1 MMRLLQ
7 PFLFKKFAICVL
19 FFSIQLSNAQSTVFN
34 DDFATAQGLYYTTAN
49 GFIGTSTVWRNVR
62 SGTDFGSG
70 IANSHLS
77 LTNDTG
83 GTANSNG
90 WVLAYTNASD
100 FPAPYNTVL
109 ANNPGIVTWTF
120 NMRQSNANPSGFAA
134 AEYGA
139 AFILAGTA
147 GTTNVT
153 GTGYAVVLGNS
164 GTTDPV
170 RLVRYNSGIRNFTNL
185 ITSSTSGLADFGAQY
200 ISVKVVYTPS
210 ANSWQLFL
218 RNDGTAA
225 AADPNSGTLT
235 AQGAPVVNTTY
246 TGSSLPILG
255 GYQNAGTAAS
265 QTAFFDYARVTVATP
280 VLIALSPSSKTA
292 GTGAFE
298 VIITGTGFT
307 PSSVVRWNGSSRTTT
322 YNSPTQIRT
331 AITAADIAASGIASV
346 TVANGATVSNS
357 LPFAIEPAG
366 VPTLTLSAN
375 SLSFPNT
382 VAGTASAALSYTIS
396 GANLTSDPTVAAP
409 ANFEISK
416 DGTAYA
422 ASLSLA
428 RTGNSL
434 AGQPVTLYARVKAAA
449 AAGSYAGAITHNAP
463 GATEKQ
469 VAVSGKVIA
478 SEPAVQSTA
487 VSFTGISSSGF
498 TVNWTSGSGARR
510 IVLLRQG
517 SAVNA
522 VPLDGQSY
530 NALAQFGSGSET
542 GTGNY
547 AIYSGTGNSV
557 AVTGLAPASAYHV
570 AVYEYNGTN
579 GTENYLTAS
588 PATGN
593 RTTLNSPV
601 GWQIYA
607 ANTLNAIDFDTT
619 VDGVNRDT
627 FQGDGI
633 SPNSQSGQ
641 LDSRAWA
648 IAGFSDGPIAFN
660 GTNAEDGDY
669 DRGVSEGG
677 VSEGGLYAFETA
689 PGNFALGVQPSTGD
703 FAPGTITLKVQNQT
717 GAALGSINLG
727 YKVYIRNDQPVSSS
741 LGFSYSADNTAYTAV
756 AGATAVSP
764 AAADAAPEW
773 KGYYRAVT
781 FPIAVAANGYCYL
794 RFTGSAVS
802 GESDEFAL
810 DDIVLVANPGSTAV
824 PFSGAAESFAV
835 LGNAVLAGDLSVAAD
850 LVFNGGKLAIS
861 GKTLALNGTVTNTT
875 AGGLTGSASSNLVM
889 GGATGTTLSF
899 DQSVPGTTNA
909 LNNLSINTSGA
920 ATTAIASPIAVNGA
934 LSVEQDQILNLG
946 TNALSGTVAS
956 ISLNGTVQTQNTA
969 AAPIPPGKIWS
980 GNGLVHYN
988 AAAAAQTVVSGTY
1001 NSLTVSSTGGGT
1013 AGGALTVNGIVSLPA
1028 ANPSATVGSLS
1039 MGSHILAMGGD
1050 ATNIGIGDVTG
1061 TVTRNSIVANKTY
1074 TFGHA
1079 NTSIVFPNVGTLPTS
1094 MGLKIKIGAVPSWR
1108 AGAVAR
1114 TYDFRQ
1120 SGGSGTKAVIQ
1131 AHYLDSELNG
1141 NAEAKLVDF
1150 AYIISSSTTLEQ
1162 GRSNFNTSENWI
1174 ELTNADV
1181 GIFFTDTFGKV
1192 ELSFD
1197 EMATGFLT
1205 WNGSQSSSW
1214 TTALNWTPTATPSD
1228 NTAVLIPD
1236 AALTPN
1242 DPLLNSTVLLGSLTM
1257 DPGAVL
1263 NAPDN
1268 SQFTI
1273 NSAAGAWIN
1282 NGTFNPGS
1290 GTSRVLFTNLDATI
1304 AGQTD
1309 FNNLTIKAGAGL
1321 RVLTGNVMRIAGE
1334 FSRLGNFS
1342 AGAVANTVEYRGF
1355 SQTVATLTGTLAAYN
1370 NLTISGSGAV
1380 FPAALAITGDLTVN
1394 NAVDFSGKTITMNG
1408 QALQAIGGSTA
1419 PQFDNLVIN
1428 NTMGGVSLAAN
1439 ASVGGTLTLLS
1450 GILAINSSNLTLGT
1464 NPVAGTFDVSRMIA
1478 ADGSGQVRRPF
1489 AATGSYF
1496 FPIGE
1501 RTSNPAYSPIT
1512 VALTSGSFSNA
1523 YVGVSVTDAIH
1534 PDNHSTQHYISRY
1547 WKVTQSGITGAVA
1560 TIAANYI
1567 PAEVLVPEASMAAA
1581 QLVGSFNQVANP
1593 WIKFAPLSN
1602 NTLTAAGALLP
1613 AGQASFFTGLKGGDF
1628 TTMVTGFGSFCKEQP
1643 AILSAAPD
1651 GGDAPYAF
1659 AWSGG
1664 LGTAATASAP
1674 TGTVGTTAYTVTAWD
1689 ANGFVATDTASVT
1702 VLPAALGGTPTGA
1715 QYICIGSKPNDI
1727 ELTGQTGDVV
1737 YWQSAPTPD
1746 FAVPTN
1752 LSNTTPILTGEAVG
1766 PVSATVY
1773 FRAVISNGSC
1783 SEVYSATT
1791 SAIVKTTTW
1800 NGTAW
1805 SAGAADSA
1813 TNVILSGA
1821 YAINTDLEACSM
1833 LINNN
1838 AAVTV
1843 GSGHTAT
1850 LHGALTVSSGS
1861 LTLEDSASL
1870 VQTDDAAV
1878 NSGTNFLLKRNT
1890 QPMYRYDYTYWS
1902 SPVEGLSLYNLS
1914 PGTLGDK
1921 YFGWNAATA
1930 AWVAY
1935 PNGNQPMAAGAG
1947 YIVRAP
1953 QSYSTDPAVTATF
1966 TGMFAGKPH
1975 NGKISVPVTGG
1986 NALNFL
1992 GNPYPSALSADD
2004 FLTAAGNS
2012 SVLDGTLYF
2021 WTHNSPPANSGGG
2034 TYSYS
2039 PDDFAVYNLVG
2050 SLGTAAPSQE
2060 FPNAANAPTG
2070 MISSGQGFFVKGTAA
2085 GTASFDDSMRVGA
2098 NNSQFFRNSSAAAD
2112 RAFEK
2117 HRLWLSASN
2126 SQGAY
2131 KQMLVAYANGASA
2144 SFDRG
2149 LDGELYSESA
2159 GLALYS
2165 LGSEKKLSIQ
2175 SFGLPFEAGSVVLL
2189 GFKSSTAGSCTIAI
2203 DKLDGLF
2210 ESQGVFLHD
2219 KASGLFHDLKE
2230 APYTFAAAAGTF
2242 DDRFEIVYR
2251 NGALAAGSF
2260 DYGSSI
2266 TAFKDGGDIKV
2277 VSSRFTITAVA
2288 VSDMQGRIIY
2298 AKKGLDGKSI
2308 LIDGLPAARQVLL
2321 IKVLTEDNKTV
2332 SRKIV
2337 F

>member
-1 MMRLLQ
+1 MIR
-7 PFLFKKFAICVL
+7 FLPSFILEKFAICAL
-19 FFSIQLSNAQSTVFN
+19 FFAVQISSAQTTVFN
-34 DDFATAQGLYYTTAN
+34 DDFSTAQGLYYTTAN

-62 SGTDFGSG
+62 SGADFGSG

-77 LTNDTG
+77 LINDTG

-90 WVLAYTNASD
+90 WVLAYTNSSD
-100 FPAPYNTVL
+100 FPAPYSTIL

-120 NMRQSNANPSGFAA
+120 SMRQSNANPSGFAA
-134 AEYGA
+134 AEYGVA
-139 AFILAGTA
+139 YILAGTA

-185 ITSSTSGLADFGAQY
+185 IASSTSGLADFGAQY
-200 ISVKVVYTPS
+200 ISVKVIYTPS

-225 AADPNSGTLT
+225 ADPNSGTLT
-235 AQGAPVVNTTY
+235 PQGTAVVNTTY
-246 TGSSLPILG
+246 TSASLPILG

-280 VLIALSPSSKTA
+280 VLVSLSPSSKTA

-307 PSSVVRWNGSSRTTT
+307 PASAARWNGSSRTTT
-322 YNSPTQIRT
+322 YNSPTQIRA
-331 AITAADIAASGIASV
+331 AITAADIAASGSAAV
-346 TVANGATVSNS
+346 TVANGTTVSNS
-357 LPFAIEPAG
+357 LPFAIELAG
-366 VPTLTLSAN
+366 VPTLTVSAN
-375 SLSFPNT
+375 SLSFANT
-382 VAGTASAALSYTIS
+382 VAGTASAALTYTVS

-416 DGTAYA
+416 DGTSYA

-428 RTGNSL
+428 RAGNNL
-434 AGQPVTLYARVKAAA
+434 AGQPVTLYARVKASAT
-449 AAGSYAGAITHNAP
+449 AGIYSGAITHNAP

-469 VAVSGKVIA
+469 VAVSGKAIA
-478 SEPAVQSTA
+478 LEPAVQSTA
-487 VSFTGISSSGF
+487 VTFTGVSSSGF
-498 TVNWTSGSGARR
+498 TVNWTNGNGARR
-510 IVLLRQG
+510 IVLIRQG

-522 VPLDGQSY
+522 VPADGQSY
-530 NALAQFGSGSET
+530 NALALFGSGSET

-547 AIYSGTGNSV
+547 VIYSGTGNSV
-557 AVTGLAPASAYHV
+557 AVTGLSPALAYHV
-570 AVYEYNGTN
+570 AVYEYNGIN
-579 GTENYLTAS
+579 GTENYRTAS

-607 ANTLNAIDFDTT
+607 ANTVNAINFDTT

-633 SPNSQSGQ
+633 SPNLQTGQ

-677 VSEGGLYAFETA
+677 VSEGGVYAFETA
-689 PGNFALGVQPSTGD
+689 PGNFSLGVQPSTGD
-703 FAPGTITLKVQNQT
+703 FAPGTITLRVQNQT
-717 GAALGSINLG
+717 GAAMSSINLG
-727 YKVYIRNDQPVSSS
+727 YKVYIRNDQPASSS
-741 LGFSYSADNTAYTAV
+741 LGFSYSADNAAYTAV
-756 AGATAVSP
+756 AGVNVVSP
-764 AAADAAPEW
+764 APADAAPEW
-773 KGYYRAVT
+773 KAYYRAVT

-810 DDIVLVANPGSTAV
+810 DDIVLIANPGSTFL

-835 LGNAVLAGDLSVAAD
+835 LGNVMLAADLSVASD
-850 LVFNGGKLAIS
+850 LVFNGGKLAIN
-861 GKTLALNGTVTNTT
+861 GKTLTLNGTVANTT
-875 AGGLTGSASSNLVM
+875 TGGLTGSALSNLAM
-889 GGATGTTLSF
+889 AGNTSTALSF
-899 DQSVPGTTNA
+899 DQASPGTTNA
-909 LNNLSINTSGA
+909 LNSLSISTSGA

-934 LSVEQDQILNLG
+934 LTIEENQTLDLG
-946 TNALSGTVAS
+946 TNALSGTLSS
-956 ISLNGTVQTQNTA
+956 ISLNGTLQTQNTA
-969 AAPIPPGKIWS
+969 AEPIPPGKIWS

-988 AAAAAQTVVSGTY
+988 AAAGAQTVVAGTY

-1013 AGGALTVNGIVSLPA
+1013 AGGALTVNGIVNLPA

-1039 MGSHILAMGGD
+1039 MGSYTLAMGAD
-1050 ATNIGIGDVTG
+1050 ATNTGMGDVTG

-1094 MGLKIKIGAVPSWR
+1094 MGLKIKIGTVPSWR

-1114 TYDFRQ
+1114 TYDFIQ

-1162 GRSNFNTSENWI
+1162 GRSNFNTAENWI
-1174 ELTNADV
+1174 ELTNANV
-1181 GIFFTDTFGKV
+1181 GVFFTNTFGQV

-1214 TTALNWTPTATPSD
+1214 TTALNWTPNAAPSD

-1242 DPLLNSTVLLGSLTM
+1242 DPILNNTVLLGSLTM
-1257 DPGAVL
+1257 DSGAIL
-1263 NAPDN
+1263 TAPDN

-1273 NSAAGAWIN
+1273 NSASGAWIN

-1304 AGQTD
+1304 AGQTN
-1309 FNNLTIKAGAGL
+1309 FNNISINTGAGL

-1342 AGAVANTVEYRGF
+1342 AGAVTNTVEYRG
-1355 SQTVATLTGTLAAYN
+1355 SNQTVATLTGALAAYN
-1370 NLTISGSGAV
+1370 NLIISGSGAV
-1380 FPAALAITGDLTVN
+1380 FPASLNITGDLTIN
-1394 NAVDFSGKTITMNG
+1394 NAVDFSGKTIIMNG
-1408 QALQAIGGSTA
+1408 PALQTIGGTTA

-1428 NTMGGVSLAAN
+1428 NTDGGVSLAAN
-1439 ASVGGTLTLLS
+1439 ASVSGTLTLLS
-1450 GILAINSSNLTLGT
+1450 GILSINSSSLTLGT
-1464 NPVAGTFDVSRMIA
+1464 NPVAGTFDVSKMIA
-1478 ADGSGQVRRPF
+1478 ADGPGQVRRPF
-1489 AATGSYF
+1489 TATGSYF

-1534 PDNHSTQHYISRY
+1534 PDNRSTQHYISRY

-1560 TIAANYI
+1560 TISANYI

-1581 QLVGSFNQVANP
+1581 QLVGSFNQVTNP

-1613 AGQASFFTGLKGGDF
+1613 AGQTSFFTGLKGGDF
-1628 TTMVTGFGSFCKEQP
+1628 TAQVTGFGSFCKDQP
-1643 AILSAAPD
+1643 AVLSAALD
-1651 GGDAPYAF
+1651 GGDGPYTF

-1664 LGTAATASAP
+1664 LGTGSTASAP
-1674 TGTVGTTAYTVTAWD
+1674 TGTVGTTAYTVTARD
-1689 ANGFVATDTASVT
+1689 ANGFVSTDTAAVT
-1702 VLPAALGGTPTGA
+1702 VLPAALGGTLTGA

-1746 FAVPTN
+1746 FATPTN
-1752 LSNTTPILTGEAVG
+1752 LSNTTPVLTGQAIG

-1783 SEVYSATT
+1783 SEVYSAAT
-1791 SAIVKTTTW
+1791 SAIIKTTTW
-1800 NGTAW
+1800 SGTAW

-1821 YAINTDLEACSM
+1821 YAITADMTACSM
-1833 LINNN
+1833 IINNN
-1838 AAVTV
+1838 APVTI

-1850 LHGALTVSSGS
+1850 LDGALIINSGS

-1870 VQTDDAAV
+1870 VQTDDDAV

-1914 PGTLGDK
+1914 PGTLADK
-1921 YFGWNAATA
+1921 YFGWNANTA
-1930 AWVAY
+1930 AWVPY
-1935 PNGNQPMAAGAG
+1935 LNGNQSMAAGIG

-1953 QSYSTDPAVTATF
+1953 QSYSTDPAATATF

-1975 NGKISVPVTGG
+1975 NGKINVPVTGG

-2050 SLGTAAPSQE
+2050 ALGTSAPSEE
-2060 FPNAANAPTG
+2060 FPDVTNTPTG
-2070 MISSGQGFFVKGTAA
+2070 LISSGQGFFVKGTAP
-2085 GTASFDDSMRVGA
+2085 GMASFDDSMRIGA
-2098 NNSQFFRNSSAAAD
+2098 NNSQFFRNSRNTTNST
-2112 RAFEK
+2112 FEK
-2117 HRLWLSASN
+2117 HRLWLSAGN

-2131 KQMLVAYANGASA
+2131 KQMIVAYASGASA

-2149 LDGELYSESA
+2149 LDSELYSESA

-2175 SFGLPFEAGSVVLL
+2175 SFGLPFDASRIVLL
-2189 GFKSSTAGSCTIAI
+2189 GFKSSTAGSHTISI

-2210 ESQGVFLHD
+2210 ENQGIFLHD
-2219 KASGLFHDLKE
+2219 RALGLFHDLKE
-2230 APYTFAAAAGTF
+2230 SAYTFATAVGTF

-2251 NGALAAGSF
+2251 NGSLATDDFKSGN
-2260 DYGSSI
+2260 SI
-2266 TAFKDGGDIKV
+2266 IAFKDGEDIKI
-2277 VSSRFTITAVA
+2277 VSSRFMIIAVE

-2298 AKKGLDGKSI
+2298 TKRGIDGKSI
-2308 LIDGLPAARQVLL
+2308 ILDGLTAASQVLI
-2321 IKVLTEDNKTV
+2321 IKVMTEENKAV